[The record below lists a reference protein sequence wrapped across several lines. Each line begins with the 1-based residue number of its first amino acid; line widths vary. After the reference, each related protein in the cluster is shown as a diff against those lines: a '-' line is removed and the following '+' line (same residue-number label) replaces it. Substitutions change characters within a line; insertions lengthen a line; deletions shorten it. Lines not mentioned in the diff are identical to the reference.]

1 MDEETLKST
10 EKKIREI
17 LKSFTFHHYREKALE
32 EVAKAEAAGI
42 PMYNVKTIID
52 SYPRFDHLGIIINEG
67 DRYCFRLS
75 VNAEYLK
82 EHPEAIHTTAV
93 FIHKWMDEQ
102 NSDKKQRAG
111 GR

>member
-1 MDEETLKST
+1 MSEETLEST

-17 LKSFTFHHYREKALE
+17 LKSFTFHHYRDKALE

-42 PMYNVKTIID
+42 PMDNVKKIID
-52 SYPRFDHLGIIINEG
+52 SYPRFDHLGIIISED
-67 DRYCFRLS
+67 DRYEFRLS

-102 NSDKKQRAG
+102 NNDKGKKQ
-111 GR
+111 